1 MLTSPLPDTI
11 AAAPFARSAT
21 ADATLPAAGAATP
34 PARRT
39 PFTMWRWLSLLGGIG
54 FLGTGATAGTVAFRM
69 GYSLQ
74 HSAVIAALGGIIGA
88 SVTMSLLPLARAI
101 RWTLFAAALLLVG
114 VAALYALS
122 EVAPAFVDAMR

>member
-1 MLTSPLPDTI
+1 MLASPLPDTL
-11 AAAPFARSAT
+11 AAAPFARSSAP
-21 ADATLPAAGAATP
+21 DATLPAAGDATP

-39 PFTMWRWLSLLGGIG
+39 AFTIWRWLSLLGGVG
-54 FLGTGATAGTVAFRM
+54 FLATGATAGTAAFRM

-74 HSAVIAALGGIIGA
+74 HSAAIAALAGITGA
-88 SVTMSLLPLARAI
+88 TVTMSLLPLARAI

-122 EVAPAFVDAMR
+122 EVAPAFVDSLR